1 MEFLFVKL
9 VPGHRVKDPV
19 TQKVLEE
26 NQVYR
31 VKPGQFWFRR
41 VDAGDV
47 VFVEQKKNL
56 VVESESKKDS
66 KKKK

>member
-9 VPGHRVKDPV
+9 VSGRRVKDPA
-19 TQKVLEE
+19 TQKVLDE

-41 VDAGDV
+41 VEAGDV
-47 VFVEQKKNL
+47 VFVDQKKSL